1 MQCFIILIDGVQME
15 RNRCLSGRITN
26 NEGIIYSSSGERY
39 FVCRRRTIYYVDLD
53 CFFKLG
59 RLCSQNWEPRESS
72 RRIRPSAVILN
83 QHTCSLYVFF
93 VRSVTFLFV
102 PCFIFYFYVLNVS
115 CKIRLRTH
123 MCAVRFVCT
132 FW

>member
-1 MQCFIILIDGVQME
+1 MQCFIILIDGVKME
-15 RNRCLSGRITN
+15 RNRCLSGRTTN
-26 NEGIIYSSSGERY
+26 NEGIILIVGRKIFCVSQTYN
-39 FVCRRRTIYYVDLD
+39 YYVDLD

-93 VRSVTFLFV
+93 VRSVMFLFV